1 MSRKILLS
9 FLGASDYVD
18 CNYYL
23 EREHSKAVNE
33 VKYVQEAILELV
45 CSDFG
50 PDDACYFFLTEE
62 AKSSNWLD
70 DGHKDFQTKD
80 PKPNIGLGNRLASR
94 ALQPQIIPVDITEG
108 YDTDEIWAIFQK
120 VYHRLKEGDE
130 VTIDITHA
138 FRSLPTLAMSLIS
151 FARAMKGIQ
160 LKGVYYGAFEALG
173 KIPEVKAMPMAERNA
188 PILDLSAF
196 AELQEWSLAARDF
209 LDFGNANTLSQ
220 QAKATAARLAPKD
233 AAAYHQFSGHL
244 LRLTQSMS
252 TVRGAEIVH
261 GEIFEKLTHA
271 VRELQRKQVVVPFE
285 LLLGKIKEK
294 IERFSPKPDIENGLR
309 AAQWCLDHHLM
320 QQAITILQEI
330 IINFIIEKLD
340 QSDTLSLDP
349 NWIDDRLLVGNCLAF
364 IAKKANMQA
373 WKGKAKDDPRG
384 IVIIQFPVTTAFA
397 ESYNSLAYYRND
409 INHGGFTGT
418 NPPDSFRSE
427 AATQLAELQM
437 LFNRF
442 ASS

>member
-1 MSRKILLS
+1 MPRKILLS

-23 EREHSKAVNE
+23 ESDHSKSVNG

-45 CSDFG
+45 CTDFS

-62 AKSSNWLD
+62 AKSSNWQD
-70 DGHKDFQTKD
+70 DGHVDFQTKEK
-80 PKPNIGLGNRLASR
+80 KPNIGLGNRLASR
-94 ALQPQIIPVDITEG
+94 NLLPQIIPVDISEG
-108 YDTDEIWAIFQK
+108 YDTKEIWAIFQK
-120 VYHRLKEGDE
+120 VYHQLKKDDE

-173 KIPEVKAMPMAERNA
+173 KIPEVKAMPMQERNA

-220 QAKATAARLAPKD
+220 QAKTTAARSAPED
-233 AAAYHQFSGHL
+233 APAYNKFSGHL

-252 TVRGAEIVH
+252 TVRGTEIVN
-261 GEIFEKLTHA
+261 GEIFEKLTNS
-271 VRELQRKQVVVPFE
+271 VKELQRKQVAAPFE

-309 AAQWCLDHHLM
+309 AAQWCLDHHLI
-320 QQAITILQEI
+320 QQAVTILQEI

-340 QSDTLSLDP
+340 RSGTLTLDP
-349 NWIDDRLLVGNCLAF
+349 NWTDDRLLVGNCLAF
-364 IAKKANMQA
+364 IAKKVNMQG

-384 IVIIQFPVTTAFA
+384 LAIVQFPVTGAFA
-397 ESYNSLAYYRND
+397 ESYSSLAYYRND

-427 AATQLAELQM
+427 AAAQLAQLEM

-442 ASS
+442 V